1 MIQRLSDWL
10 DRRIDHRRLTHDA
23 LFEKIPG
30 GARWRYVWG
39 STLTFAIAVQFITG
53 LALWF
58 GYSPSAQTAW
68 ESIYYLEAATP
79 GGWILRGIHHWTA
92 QLMVPLLAFHLL
104 QVVID
109 GAYRAPREVNFW
121 MGLGLLGLT
130 LALSLTGYL
139 LPWDQKGYWA
149 SKVASNLL
157 ANVPFIGPALQ
168 KLVIGGAD
176 FGHYTLT
183 RFFALHAGLLPAL
196 LVALIFGH
204 VWLFR
209 HHGITAK
216 TPLRKRDA
224 MFWPD
229 QVLVDGVAC
238 LAVMATVLGL
248 VWWWHGAELTSPANP
263 SEAYSAARPDWYFM
277 GLFQLLKFQDFFER
291 LPGGGML
298 WCAVLIP
305 SAAAAF
311 LFLMPLWSG
320 SRAGHALN
328 LCALGA
334 GLVAFGTLTTIAF
347 WRDAHDDHYRDAV
360 ALGERE
366 SARVKVLATRNGVPP
381 EGALQ
386 LLNTD
391 AFTQAPKLFAAKCAS
406 CHSYEGRDGLG
417 ATLADVQSAA
427 ELKGWGSR
435 EWLRDFLDP
444 QKIASEHIWG
454 GTALAHPPPDKKKN
468 PMVDYVLDDIPK
480 YSPEEKAML
489 ERVILAV
496 SAEAELPAQHE
507 ADARDAALIEQGRK
521 EFGDAGLNCAD
532 CHEFRGEGG
541 GKGCVLTGWGS
552 RAWTAGIVHNPA
564 DKNYY
569 GRRNDRM
576 QAFGLKRELNAKQI
590 DMLAQWLRGE
600 VN

>member
-1 MIQRLSDWL
+1 MIRWFGDWL
-10 DRRIDHRRLTHDA
+10 DRRIDHRRLLHEA
-23 LFEKIPG
+23 LYEAVPG

-39 STLTFAIAVQFITG
+39 STLTFAIIVQFITG

-68 ESIYYLEAATP
+68 ESIYYLETATP
-79 GGWILRGIHHWTA
+79 GGWWLRGIHHWTA

-121 MGLGLLGLT
+121 FGLGLLGLT

-149 SKVASNLL
+149 SKVATNLL
-157 ANVPFIGPALQ
+157 ANVPFVGPSLQ
-168 KLVIGGAD
+168 KLVIGGSD
-176 FGHYTLT
+176 FGHFTLT

-196 LVALIFGH
+196 LVALIVGH

-209 HHGITAK
+209 RHGLTARQ
-216 TPLRKRDA
+216 PLRKPNTT
-224 MFWPD
+224 FWPD
-229 QVLVDGVAC
+229 QVLVDAVAC
-238 LAVMATVLGL
+238 LAVMAIVLVL
-248 VWWWHGAELTSPANP
+248 DWWQHGAELTSPANP
-263 SEAYSAARPDWYFM
+263 SESYSAARPDWYFM
-277 GLFQLLKFQDFFER
+277 GLFQLLKFQDHFEQ

-298 WCAVLIP
+298 WCTVIIPGAV
-305 SAAAAF
+305 AGF

-320 SRAGHALN
+320 SRFGHGLN
-328 LCALGA
+328 LFALSC
-334 GLVAFGTLTTIAF
+334 GLLVFAALTAIAF
-347 WRDAHDDHYRDAV
+347 WHDAHDEHYRDAV
-360 ALGERE
+360 AQGHRE
-366 SARVKVLATRNGVPP
+366 ADRVKELATRNGVPP
-381 EGALQ
+381 EGALA
-386 LLNTD
+386 LLTTD
-391 AFTQAPKLFAAKCAS
+391 PFTQAPKLFAAKCAS
-406 CHSYEGRDGLG
+406 CHSYDGRDGLG
-417 ATLADVQSAA
+417 AALGDRQSAA

-435 EWLRDFLDP
+435 EWLRNFLDP
-444 QKIASEHIWG
+444 EKIGGDHIWG
-454 GTALAHPPPDKKKN
+454 GTALVHPPADKKRN

-480 YSPEEKAML
+480 YTPEEKAML

-496 SAEAELPAQHE
+496 SAEAQLPVQRE
-507 ADARDAALIEQGRK
+507 ADARDAVLIEQGRK
-521 EFGDAGLNCAD
+521 EFGDSGLNCAD

-541 GKGCVLTGWGS
+541 GKGCLLTGWGS
-552 RAWTAGIVHNPA
+552 REWTAGIVHNPA

-569 GRRNDRM
+569 GKRNDRM
-576 QAFGLKRELNAKQI
+576 QAFGQKHELSARQI

>member
-1 MIQRLSDWL
+1 MMKWFGDWL
-10 DRRIDHRRLTHDA
+10 DRRVDHRRIVHEA
-23 LFEKIPG
+23 LYEAVPG

-39 STLTFAIAVQFITG
+39 STLVFAIVVQFITG

-58 GYSPSAQTAW
+58 NYSPSAQTAW
-68 ESIYYLEAATP
+68 ESVYYLETATP
-79 GGWILRGIHHWTA
+79 GGWWLRGIHHWTA

-109 GAYRAPREVNFW
+109 GAYRAPREVNYWF
-121 MGLGLLGLT
+121 GLALLGLT

-149 SKVASNLL
+149 SKVATNLL
-157 ANVPFIGPALQ
+157 GNVPFVGQSLQ
-168 KLVIGGAD
+168 KLVIGGSD

-196 LVALIFGH
+196 LVALIAGH

-209 HHGITAK
+209 HHGLTARQ
-216 TPLRKRDA
+216 PLRKPDTT
-224 MFWPD
+224 FWPD
-229 QVLVDGVAC
+229 QVLVDAVAC
-238 LAVMATVLGL
+238 LAVMATVLL
-248 VWWWHGAELTSPANP
+248 LNWWWQGAELTSPANP
-263 SEAYSAARPDWYFM
+263 SESYSAARPDWYFM
-277 GLFQLLKFQDFFER
+277 ALFQLLKFQDLFER

-298 WCAVLIP
+298 WCAVIIP
-305 SAAAAF
+305 TAIVAF

-320 SRAGHALN
+320 WRICHALN
-328 LCALGA
+328 LFALGL
-334 GLVAFGTLTTIAF
+334 GLVAFGTLTAIAF
-347 WRDAHDDHYRDAV
+347 WHDAHDEHYQDAV
-360 ALGERE
+360 TQGRRE
-366 SARVKVLATRNGVPP
+366 AARVKELATRNGVPP
-381 EGALQ
+381 EGALA
-386 LLNTD
+386 LLTAD
-391 AFTQAPKLFAAKCAS
+391 PFTQAPKLFAAKCAS
-406 CHSYEGRDGLG
+406 CHSYDGRDGLG
-417 ATLADVQSAA
+417 AALGDRQSAA

-435 EWLRDFLDP
+435 EWLRNFLDRE
-444 QKIASEHIWG
+444 KIVSDHIWG
-454 GTALAHPPPDKKKN
+454 GTALVHPPADKKRN

-480 YSPEEKAML
+480 YTPEEKAML

-496 SAEAELPAQHE
+496 SAEAQLPSQRE

-521 EFGDAGLNCAD
+521 EFGDSGLNCAD

-541 GKGCVLTGWGS
+541 GKGCLLTGWGS
-552 RAWTAGIVHNPA
+552 REWTAGIIHNPA

-576 QAFGLKRELNAKQI
+576 QAFGQKHELSAKQI
-590 DMLAQWLRGE
+590 DMLTQWLRGE